1 MFSFGATLLVRA
13 ALPTRSTTVLPLGD
27 AHETWAG
34 PHSYDEDVEQEV
46 WSSFTHDPR
55 DARFTGI
62 RASDQDRVVV
72 AEVLAEAYADGRL
85 DRDEYDERSERVSGI
100 RVLGDVNG
108 LLSDL
113 VAPPVSG
120 QRSLV
125 HASRRD
131 LEVIAERHYRFK
143 RREAAFSALGASL
156 ITTAIWFATCWGSGG
171 FDPYFFWPGIVI
183 AITVVN
189 LVRTAASHDEIV
201 DNEVRRLERRRD
213 KEQRRPGWLW

>member
-1 MFSFGATLLVRA
+1 MGWTALLR
-13 ALPTRSTTVLPLGD
+13 
-27 AHETWAG
+27 W
-34 PHSYDEDVEQEV
+34 DVEQEV

-62 RASDQDRVVV
+62 RASDQDRAVV

-131 LEVIAERHYRFK
+131 L
-143 RREAAFSALGASL
+143 G
-156 ITTAIWFATCWGSGG
+156 
-171 FDPYFFWPGIVI
+171 
-183 AITVVN
+183 
-189 LVRTAASHDEIV
+189 
-201 DNEVRRLERRRD
+201 
-213 KEQRRPGWLW
+213 